1 MPWAVPDV
9 SLAGRLHLDPPG
21 RPGRSGSPVPEVQ
34 AADGRG
40 FTTENGWPLSH
51 AGAEAI
57 KSFGTSPRGHLQ
69 SRTGWKNETHRL
81 RLPAPPR
88 RPCGR
93 TRRNLRETSAQQAGD
108 LQLHARPHGRA
119 QADFLDVAS

>member
-57 KSFGTSPRGHLQ
+57 KSFGASPRGHLQ
-69 SRTGWKNETHRL
+69 SRTGGKNETHRL

-93 TRRNLRETSAQQAGD
+93 TRRNSQKKPQPSRLEISSFTPGPMVE
-108 LQLHARPHGRA
+108 LKL
-119 QADFLDVAS
+119 